1 VATVTALRARGGG
14 RVDVELDGRPWRT
27 VPEGVAAHVGLL
39 PGVELDR
46 PRLRLLRAEL
56 RRSEAVSV
64 AARTLRA
71 RELSVRGLDTRLER
85 RGVAPNSRAE
95 AIDAL
100 VRAGIVD
107 DERFA
112 ANRARSLAER
122 RRGDAAIRW
131 TLEREGVAADA
142 IERALGTLEPERQRA
157 RRIASERGPTRAT
170 AGFLA
175 ARGFSEDAVEE
186 ALAGDGR
193 ADDAATL
200 G

>member
-1 VATVTALRARGGG
+1 MATVTALRARGGG

-64 AARTLRA
+64 AARTLRV

-170 AGFLA
+170 ARFLA

-186 ALAGDGR
+186 ARAGDGR